1 MPLTAAGYELLTFD
15 EIRAEVET
23 EFKDT
28 VSPLLNT
35 RPDSRVGLQIDLWS
49 RREFA
54 LRQEIQLTYS
64 SAHLDASGV
73 NLDKVIGNTGNRRI
87 LAVKSSG
94 TMKFTGNGVATTVP
108 AGKRFS
114 VDGTE
119 KVFTN
124 LTSVDL
130 PAGAPFEVLGEVEA
144 EEFGPVVATTSD
156 TFTIITPVANLVSV
170 EMDSDAN
177 LGRFLEEDTE
187 IRVRQQDSTQSTG
200 GGTVNAIRD
209 RLLEIQDVTY
219 VAIIPNDSNIAVN
232 VPGISGK
239 QPPHSILSVVEGGE
253 DQDIFDAVL
262 KFKGGGIQ
270 THGEELGTSVDAL
283 GETRNVKFHRAGN
296 RDIKAEITFSKDD
309 TEYPGNTALINAAVD
324 FISNLE
330 INDDVI
336 LHKFEANI
344 TNTIGGL
351 ITLTMRIAN
360 LSDAFAT
367 LNLTVNPI
375 ERAVLAPGDVTL
387 IDIT

>member
-1 MPLTAAGYELLTFD
+1 MPLTSAGYQLLTFD
-15 EIRAEVET
+15 EIRAEVEA

-35 RPDSRVGLQIDLWS
+35 RPDSRVGLQIDIWS

-54 LRQEIQLTYS
+54 LRQEMQLTYS

-73 NLDKVIGNTGNRRI
+73 NLDKVVGNTGNQRI
-87 LAVKSSG
+87 EAVKSSG

-130 PAGAPFEVLGEVEA
+130 PAGSPFEVTGAVVA

-170 EMDSDAN
+170 EMDSDAD
-177 LGRFLEEDTE
+177 LGRLTETDTE
-187 IRVRQQDSTQSTG
+187 LRFRQQDSTQSTG
-200 GGTVNAIRD
+200 GGTEEAIRD
-209 RLLEIQDVTY
+209 RLLEITNVTY
-219 VAIIPNDSNIAVN
+219 AHVISNDDDVPIVVAGVSTPQPGHSLIAV
-232 VPGISGK
+232 VD
-239 QPPHSILSVVEGGE
+239 GGL
-253 DQDIFDAVL
+253 DQDIFDTVL

-270 THGEELGTSVDAL
+270 SHGDEVGTSVDKL
-283 GETRNVKFHRAGN
+283 GVTRTVKFQRIVNTA
-296 RDIKAEITFSKDD
+296 IKVEVTFSKDAL
-309 TEYPGNTALINAAVD
+309 EYPGDTALINAAVD
-324 FISNLE
+324 FITSLQIE
-330 INDDVI
+330 QDVI

-344 TNTIGGL
+344 TNNIGGL
-351 ITLTMRIAN
+351 ITLTMRIAK
-360 LSDAFAT
+360 LADAFGTA
-367 LNLTVNPI
+367 NLPIGPI
-375 ERAVLAPGDVTL
+375 ERANLAPGNVTL
-387 IDIT
+387 IEV

>member
-1 MPLTAAGYELLTFD
+1 MPLTDAGYQLLTFD
-15 EIRAEVET
+15 EIRAELET

-35 RPDSRVGLQIDLWS
+35 RPDSRVGLQIDIWT

-87 LAVKSSG
+87 QAVKSSG
-94 TMKFTGNGVATTVP
+94 TMKFTGSGIATTVP

-124 LTSVDL
+124 PDSVSI
-130 PAGAPFEVLGEVEA
+130 PGVAPFEALGTVVA

-156 TFTIITPVANLVSV
+156 TFTIITPVTNLASV
-170 EMDSDAN
+170 EMDSDAD

-187 IRVRQQDSTQSTG
+187 VRVRQQDSTQSTG

-219 VAIIPNDSNIAVN
+219 VAIEPNDSDSAVS
-232 VPGISGK
+232 VPGLSGF
-239 QPPHSILSVVEGGE
+239 QPPHSILAVVEGGE

-262 KFKGGGIQ
+262 KYKGGGIQ
-270 THGEELGTSVDAL
+270 THGEEIGTSVDAL
-283 GETRNVKFHRAGN
+283 GETRDVKFHRAGD
-296 RDIKAEITFSKDD
+296 RDIKVEITFSKDA
-309 TEYPGNTALINAAVD
+309 TEYPGDTALINAAVD
-324 FISNLE
+324 FIANLG

-336 LHKFEANI
+336 LHKYEANI

-351 ITLTMRIAN
+351 VTLTMRIAN

-367 LNLTVNPI
+367 SNITVFPI
-375 ERAVLAPGDVTL
+375 ERAVLAPGEVTL